1 MERSVMSFITF
12 VARRHLKIRN
22 QRKLVRLI
30 TILATLGVS
39 VGVMVLMVV
48 IAVMTGFQAELRNR
62 ILGIE
67 AHVTVMRYNG
77 WISDYDQALDRLE
90 ALDEVVTASPFIF
103 SQGMLRSADG
113 VTGVVLRGVDPQ
125 RSAITAGIRGHDTLD
140 RLLAP
145 KHNDDLPTPIV
156 LGAVLADKLKVAAGD
171 DVLLMVAGSHQINP
185 RVLPRTQRLH
195 VAALFETGMHQYDG
209 SLGFVNIHNLQ
220 ELIGVGDVVTGLE
233 VRVGDVDAVEGAAAQ
248 ILTIMGPDYWAQHWK
263 QMHRNLFSML
273 ALQKIMMYVIL
284 TLIILVGAFNIVSAL
299 VMMVKEKTK
308 DIAILKAMGA
318 DSGSLRK
325 IFLYKGMAIGLSGI
339 GMGLGAGLILCMI
352 LARYPF
358 IELPG
363 DVYFL
368 TTLPVR
374 IIPLDVAII
383 ALGTFMICIFASIY
397 PAKRAAKLN
406 PVDGVRHG

>member
-1 MERSVMSFITF
+1 MSFITF

-67 AHVTVMRYNG
+67 AHVTVMRYSG
-77 WISDYDQALDRLE
+77 WISDYNQALDRLD
-90 ALDEVVTASPFIF
+90 ALDEVVTAAPFIF

-125 RSAITAGIRGHDTLD
+125 RSAITAGIKSHETLD
-140 RLLAP
+140 RLLAA
-145 KHNDDLPTPIV
+145 KHSDDQPTSIV

-185 RVLPRTQRLH
+185 RVLPRTQRLK

-233 VRVGDVDAVEGAAAQ
+233 VRVGDVDAVEAAAAR
-248 ILTIMGPDYWAQHWK
+248 ILAIMGPDYWAQHWK

-284 TLIILVGAFNIVSAL
+284 TLIIVVAAFNIVSAL
-299 VMMVKEKTK
+299 IMMVKEKTK

-318 DSGSLRK
+318 DSRSLQK

-339 GMGLGAGLILCMI
+339 GLGLFAGLILCMI

>member
-1 MERSVMSFITF
+1 MSFITF

-30 TILATLGVS
+30 TVLATLGIS

-67 AHVTVMRYNG
+67 AHVTVMRYSG
-77 WISDYDQALDRLE
+77 WISDYKQALDRLDT
-90 ALDEVVTASPFIF
+90 LDEVVTAAPFIF

-113 VTGVVLRGVDPQ
+113 VTGVVLRGIDPQ
-125 RSAITAGIRGHDTLD
+125 RSEITAGIKSHAPLD
-140 RLLAP
+140 RLLAERRR
-145 KHNDDLPTPIV
+145 DDLPTPIV
-156 LGAVLADKLKVAAGD
+156 LGAVLAEKLRVNTGD
-171 DVLLMVAGSHQINP
+171 DILLMVAASHQINP
-185 RVLPRTQRLH
+185 RVLPRTQRLQ

-220 ELIGVGDVVTGLE
+220 ELIDVGDTVTGIE
-233 VRVGDVDAVEGAAAQ
+233 VRVRDVEAVEEAAAS
-248 ILTIMGPDYWAQHWK
+248 ILAVMGADYWAQHWK

-284 TLIILVGAFNIVSAL
+284 TLIIVVAAFNIVSAL
-299 VMMVKEKTK
+299 IMMVKEKTK

-318 DSGSLRK
+318 DNRSLQN
-325 IFLYKGMAIGLSGI
+325 IFLYKGMAIGLTGI
-339 GMGLGAGLILCMI
+339 GIGLCSGLIVCMF

-383 ALGTFMICIFASIY
+383 ALGTFMVCIFASIF
-397 PAKRAAKLN
+397 PARRAAGLN